1 MKKKNIGPAY
11 LPALKGRMG
20 DWAFY
25 TTLMK
30 LSEVNE
36 RIWLSDEIYQNKG
49 LSDMVQR
56 LVKSERAKEISEY
69 LKTENE
75 RFFPAMVVAVFD
87 GEPNWLDFSIKRQSD
102 AVGFDP
108 SLLDR
113 SKLDSFGF
121 LSLSGKE
128 KLFPLDGQHRLAG
141 IREALA
147 DPATTESF
155 LSDDEVTVMLVAHDT
170 TKEGRTRSRRLFTV
184 LNKRAVSVK
193 KHETI
198 ALDEDDVMA
207 IATRHLV
214 EEFLPL
220 SNKDVVSYRTTANI
234 SASDTSV
241 FTTIVTIYDILSD
254 LFRAVSKRTPNEL
267 RFNRPTDEWME
278 VYQAC
283 AVTFFS
289 ALIASFQD
297 IDTCLSSNEPSESI
311 AKNRSENG
319 GHILFRPVGQRMFAQ
334 LVSDFCKKALQ
345 QGFEAS
351 DAKASDVKE
360 VAIKAILEGV
370 KTFSDVPTNLSAK
383 PYTRL
388 IWIPETGKMSV
399 ARASLVRD
407 IILYKYDQLAPS
419 VRKGMD
425 SRLKRAMGDGA
436 VIDDFL
442 W

>member
-1 MKKKNIGPAY
+1 
-11 LPALKGRMG
+11 
-20 DWAFY
+20 
-25 TTLMK
+25 
-30 LSEVNE
+30 
-36 RIWLSDEIYQNKG
+36 
-49 LSDMVQR
+49 
-56 LVKSERAKEISEY
+56 
-69 LKTENE
+69 
-75 RFFPAMVVAVFD
+75 
-87 GEPNWLDFSIKRQSD
+87 
-102 AVGFDP
+102 
-108 SLLDR
+108 
-113 SKLDSFGF
+113 
-121 LSLSGKE
+121 
-128 KLFPLDGQHRLAG
+128 
-141 IREALA
+141 
-147 DPATTESF
+147 
-155 LSDDEVTVMLVAHDT
+155 
-170 TKEGRTRSRRLFTV
+170 
-184 LNKRAVSVK
+184 
-193 KHETI
+193 
-198 ALDEDDVMA
+198 
-207 IATRHLV
+207 
-214 EEFLPL
+214 
-220 SNKDVVSYRTTANI
+220 DVVSYRTTANI